1 MENIKDELSQ
11 SIVRKIDREVFLT
24 VDDAV
29 SGWVTDTIDI
39 MTNDKVWDDV
49 VTKAYRQVK
58 QQFKIDFSN

>member
-1 MENIKDELSQ
+1 MENIEDELHQ

-24 VDDAV
+24 IEDAV

>member
-1 MENIKDELSQ
+1 MENIKDELRQ

-39 MTNDKVWDDV
+39 MTNDKAWDDV